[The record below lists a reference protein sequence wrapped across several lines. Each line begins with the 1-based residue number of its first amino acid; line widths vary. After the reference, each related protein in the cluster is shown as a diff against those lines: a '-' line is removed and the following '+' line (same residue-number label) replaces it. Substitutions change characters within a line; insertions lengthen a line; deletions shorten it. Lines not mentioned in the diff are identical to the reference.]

1 MSDICKNLSVIPQY
15 GGTCWFNAI
24 LMSLLYSDNS
34 HKKLLKASKK
44 WDSSNSFLM
53 IIKSILYKA
62 FSEPEKIKEYYL
74 KMNPETI
81 LFELIKNYERDN
93 IRTYFKVV
101 AKEHQELGFYPI
113 YIIDVLKYLGVSYL
127 DIIYTTEDDID
138 DYVSDENED
147 EEEFEGGGSRDV
159 YIGNAYKYFY
169 NFYDRTKERDVLH
182 NININRV
189 NEADIE
195 KEKAEINDK
204 IDNNPD
210 YLILMHKSLF
220 KTHQNINKLAS
231 SIKNNNE
238 ELYETLNI
246 NSYITNDDIK
256 NYNERIEFN
265 GYIYKL
271 DSCLI
276 NNYRNTN
283 VKNKM
288 IAPQPE
294 DQHAITG
301 INCNKNKYV
310 YNGWIRK
317 SLDPARRIGTK
328 PEIIVDSSLKSYPC
342 SLIKFDWDLK
352 NSKEFCLNKR
362 ECKLD
367 IDGITGEDLCFNF
380 TKGTRILIYVKHRK
394 ISSKSKSSS
403 KSESNS
409 KSKEEV
415 NYYDIDDKKLRE
427 NFYEYIN
434 PKSMKLNILKE
445 RLRLL
450 GYYKLNQSREKL
462 EKIYIKKY
470 LEFYNLKK
478 SKSPEI
484 ELKTPIIPKVEGF
497 EWFRLILETVLY
509 SSNLSNLIY
518 INNNKNK
525 TENNFKIM
533 INYIIEKLKNKN
545 YKDLNIFYENYKI
558 DLLLFE
564 YGINYD
570 SHLFNFLKS
579 LKDYDSKKKEI
590 NFIYIYKF
598 LKALGFDIYDI
609 SLMSKSNKM
618 MYNLCN
624 YLEVANVN
632 MNNISKSFERN
643 LNEKD
648 SDDSKDSRNPEILII
663 NNMDI
668 NNNFEKIIMNKNNKL
683 LIDNNLDLK
692 KEIEFNS
699 NLYELEMIIGDKND
713 IYIYIRK
720 DLVLDKSPI
729 KIEEKTLLS
738 EINKEKIR
746 KTVIEVFNIKN
757 LDINTLTN
765 IIKSL
770 LRDNNIFL
778 DELYRNQLDLYYNSK
793 EKLQQLLINIL
804 MDYYNLKDIKYK
816 SLGVS
821 SKSRKRSIRSY

>member
-1 MSDICKNLSVIPQY
+1 MSDICRNLSVIPQY

-53 IIKSILYKA
+53 IIKSILHKA

-93 IRTYFKVV
+93 IRSYFKVV

-138 DYVSDENED
+138 DYVSDENEE

-301 INCNKNKYV
+301 ITCNKNKYV

-462 EKIYIKKY
+462 EKIYMKKY
-470 LEFYNLKK
+470 IEFYNLKK
-478 SKSPEI
+478 SKSPEK
-484 ELKTPIIPKVEGF
+484 ELNTPIIPKMEGF
-497 EWFRLILETVLY
+497 EWFRLILEAVLY

-518 INNNKNK
+518 IKTKTENK

-533 INYIIEKLKNKN
+533 INYIIEKLKKKN
-545 YKDLNIFYENYKI
+545 YKDLNIFYQNYKI

-564 YGINYD
+564 YAINYD

-579 LKDYDSKKKEI
+579 LKDYDSKKEELNI
-590 NFIYIYKF
+590 IYIYKF

-624 YLEVANVN
+624 YLEVDH
-632 MNNISKSFERN
+632 NNLNDIKKSFERN

-648 SDDSKDSRNPEILII
+648 SDDSNDSRNPEILII

-668 NNNFEKIIMNKNNKL
+668 NNNFEKIIMNKSNKL

-699 NLYELEMIIGDKND
+699 NLYELEMMIGDKND
-713 IYIYIRK
+713 IYIRK
-720 DLVLDKSPI
+720 DLVLDKSLI
-729 KIEEKTLLS
+729 RIEEKTLLS

-746 KTVIEVFNIKN
+746 KTVIEVFNIEN
-757 LDINTLTN
+757 LHINTLTN

-770 LRDNNIFL
+770 LGFHNIFL
-778 DELYRNQLDLYYNSK
+778 DDLYRNQLDLYYNSK

>member
-53 IIKSILYKA
+53 IIKSILHKA

-246 NSYITNDDIK
+246 SSYITNDDIK

-301 INCNKNKYV
+301 ITCNKNKYV

-450 GYYKLNQSREKL
+450 GYYRLNQSREKL

-525 TENNFKIM
+525 TENNFKII
-533 INYIIEKLKNKN
+533 INYIIEKLKNRN
-545 YKDLNIFYENYKI
+545 YKDLNLFYENYKI
-558 DLLLFE
+558 DILLFE
-564 YGINYD
+564 YAINYD
-570 SHLFNFLKS
+570 THLFNFLKS
-579 LKDYDSKKKEI
+579 LKDYDSKKEELNI
-590 NFIYIYKF
+590 IYIYKF

-624 YLEVANVN
+624 YLEVANIN

-648 SDDSKDSRNPEILII
+648 SNDSRNPEILII

-699 NLYELEMIIGDKND
+699 NLYELEMMIGDKND

-729 KIEEKTLLS
+729 KIKEKTLLS

-804 MDYYNLKDIKYK
+804 IDYYNLKDIKYK

-821 SKSRKRSIRSY
+821 SKSKKRSIRSY